1 MYIITRR
8 RGQSIQLDFGD
19 QTAVIEVLE
28 FRGTR
33 TVRLGV
39 TAAKSVKIRRLAH
52 SSRQNPTTF
61 PSEAVAKEGGSLP
74 GEGEAQP

>member
-33 TVRLGV
+33 TVRLGIS
-39 TAAKSVKIRRLAH
+39 ASKSVKILRLAH
-52 SSRQNPTTF
+52 SSRQNPTTS

-74 GEGEAQP
+74 GEREVQP

>member
-8 RGQSIQLDFGD
+8 RGQSIQIDFGD

-39 TAAKSVKIRRLAH
+39 TAARSVRIQRLA
-52 SSRQNPTTF
+52 PTTHQNSTVA

-74 GEGEAQP
+74 GAGEGQP

>member
-39 TAAKSVKIRRLAH
+39 AAAKSVKIRRLGH
-52 SSRQNPTTF
+52 PSPQNPITS

-74 GEGEAQP
+74 GSGEAKP

>member
-19 QTAVIEVLE
+19 QSAVIEVLE

-33 TVRLGV
+33 TVRLGIS
-39 TAAKSVKIRRLAH
+39 AAKTVKIRRLAH
-52 SSRQNPTTF
+52 SSRQNPTTS

-74 GEGEAQP
+74 GEREVQP

>member
-1 MYIITRR
+1 MYVITRR

-39 TAAKSVKIRRLAH
+39 SAAKSVKIRRLDKGSQSHPSAA
-52 SSRQNPTTF
+52 

-74 GEGEAQP
+74 GVSEVQP